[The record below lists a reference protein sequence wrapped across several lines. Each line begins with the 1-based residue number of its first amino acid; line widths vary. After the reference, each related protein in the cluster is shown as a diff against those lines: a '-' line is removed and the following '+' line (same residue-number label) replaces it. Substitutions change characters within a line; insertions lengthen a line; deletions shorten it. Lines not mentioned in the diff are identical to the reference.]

1 MFSLK
6 HLFITGTDTDIG
18 KTFVTAGI
26 AAALKK
32 MGKDIGIMKPFA
44 AGTPQKIGYKSEDV
58 QLLAKAAQVNDSENL
73 INPYFYEIPASPFTA
88 TQTLGIKFNVKT
100 VLDSFKQ
107 LTSLHDV
114 ILVEGMGGVMTPIL
128 KNYFVTDLIKEMN
141 LDTIIIAS
149 SRIGT
154 VNHTIMSCKMCQ
166 NYGIKIRGIIIN
178 VLDSNGYPIDT
189 LKRDL
194 EELTNIP
201 VIGSIPY
208 MEDFDLG
215 KLSQIITQ
223 NTSIKSLFE

>member
-1 MFSLK
+1 LK
-6 HLFITGTDTDIG
+6 HLFITGTDTDVG

-32 MGKDIGIMKPFA
+32 IGNDVGIMKPFA
-44 AGTPQKIGYKSEDV
+44 AGTPQKTGYKSEDA
-58 QLLAKAAQVNDSENL
+58 QLLAKAAQTNDAEDL
-73 INPYFYEIPASPFTA
+73 VNPYFFEIYASPFTA
-88 TQTLGIKFNVKT
+88 TKSLGIQFDVKT
-100 VLDSFKQ
+100 VLDSFKK
-107 LTSLHDV
+107 LTSLHD
-114 ILVEGMGGVMTPIL
+114 IMLVEGIGGAMTPIL

-141 LDTIIIAS
+141 LETILITS

-154 VNHTIMSCKMCQ
+154 VNHTIMTCKICQ

-178 VLDSNGYPIDT
+178 VLDSKGYPLDI

-208 MEDFDLG
+208 MDNFDLE
-215 KLSQIITQ
+215 KLSQIIT
-223 NTSIKSLFE
+223 TDISLKSLFE

>member
-6 HLFITGTDTDIG
+6 HLFITGTDTDVG

-26 AAALKK
+26 AATLKK

-88 TQTLGIKFNVKT
+88 TQTLGIKFNVKM

-128 KNYFVTDLIKEMN
+128 THYFVTDFINKMN
-141 LDTIIIAS
+141 FDTIIITS

-166 NYGIKIRGIIIN
+166 NYGIKTRGIIIN
-178 VLDSNGYPIDT
+178 VLDSNGYPIDP

>member
-1 MFSLK
+1 LK
-6 HLFITGTDTDIG
+6 DLFITGTDTDVG

-32 MGKDIGIMKPFA
+32 IGKDVGIMKPFA
-44 AGTPQKIGYKSEDV
+44 AGTPQKTEYKSEDV
-58 QLLAKAAQVNDSENL
+58 QLLAKAAQTNDAEDL
-73 INPYFYEIPASPFTA
+73 INPYFFEIYASPFTA
-88 TQTLGIKFNVKT
+88 TKSLGIQFDVKV
-100 VLDSFKQ
+100 VLDSFKK
-107 LTSLHDV
+107 LTSLHDIV
-114 ILVEGMGGVMTPIL
+114 LVEGIGGAMTPIL

-141 LDTIIIAS
+141 LETILITS

-154 VNHTIMSCKMCQ
+154 VNHTIMTCKMCQ

-178 VLDSNGYPIDT
+178 VLDSNGYSLDV

-208 MEDFDLG
+208 MEDFDLE
-215 KLSQIITQ
+215 KLSQIIST
-223 NTSIKSLFE
+223 NISLKLLFE

>member
-1 MFSLK
+1 LK
-6 HLFITGTDTDIG
+6 HLFITGTDTDVG
-18 KTFVTAGI
+18 KTIVTAGI

-32 MGKDIGIMKPFA
+32 IGKDVGIMKPFA
-44 AGTPQKIGYKSEDV
+44 AGTPQKVGYKSEDV
-58 QLLAKAAQVNDSENL
+58 QLLAKAAQANDAEEL
-73 INPYFYEIPASPFTA
+73 INPYFFEIPASPFTA
-88 TQTLGIKFNVKT
+88 TQILGIKFNIKM

-107 LTSLHDV
+107 LSSLHDI

-128 KNYFVTDLIKEMN
+128 KDYFVTNLIKEMN

-166 NYGIKIRGIIIN
+166 NYGLKICGIIIN
-178 VLDSNGYPIDT
+178 ILDSNGYQINT

-194 EELTNIP
+194 EELINIP

-208 MEDFDLG
+208 MENFDLE
-215 KLSQIITQ
+215 KLSQIITH